1 MINWNIVP
9 MWWGESLPYT
19 LFTEMEWIGK
29 LSYMCGD
36 LDTRL
41 STAEGKIDDFG
52 ERLDAAEYQI
62 NINKN
67 DITELFDRVT
77 ALEGQ
82 LTETI
87 SVPSLPTPTDGGAP
101 IDTSTTPTRKY
112 SFDIGDISDVL
123 FLGVSFDYVYDSGLF
138 ARGTY
143 SQPVNVTFDFS
154 GASTAEIPLSLVCN
168 AVSPNDLTAIYA
180 NAVKN
185 DIGLDAIAKIS
196 IGGTPD
202 AATLDIEIERVY
214 IASVSAGTGYFI
226 NANEYP
232 EISNVAFR
240 FYK

>member
-9 MWWGESLPYT
+9 MWWNEALPYT
-19 LFTEMEWIGK
+19 LYTEMEWIGK
-29 LSYMCGD
+29 LSYITND
-36 LDTRL
+36 LNTRL
-41 STAEGKIDDFG
+41 TSAESTILDLS
-52 ERLDAAEYQI
+52 ERMNGAEYQI
-62 NINKN
+62 NVNKH
-67 DITELFDRVT
+67 DITEIFGRVET
-77 ALEGQ
+77 LEGQ

-123 FLGVSFDYVYDSGLF
+123 FLGVSFDYIYDSGLF

-143 SQPVNVTFDFS
+143 SQPVNVTFDSS
-154 GASTAEIPLSLVCN
+154 GASTAVIPLSLVYN

-185 DIGLDAIAKIS
+185 DIGLDTITRIS

-202 AATLDIEIERVY
+202 AATLDVEIERVY

-226 NANEYP
+226 TTNEYP
-232 EISNVAFR
+232 EIANVAFR

>member
-1 MINWNIVP
+1 MINWNVVP

-41 STAEGKIDDFG
+41 TTAEGKINDFG

-67 DITELFDRVT
+67 DITELFDRVI

-87 SVPSLPTPTDGGAP
+87 SIPSLPTPTDGGAP

-123 FLGVSFDYVYDSGLF
+123 FLGVSFD
-138 ARGTY
+138 
-143 SQPVNVTFDFS
+143 
-154 GASTAEIPLSLVCN
+154 
-168 AVSPNDLTAIYA
+168 
-180 NAVKN
+180 
-185 DIGLDAIAKIS
+185 
-196 IGGTPD
+196 
-202 AATLDIEIERVY
+202 
-214 IASVSAGTGYFI
+214 
-226 NANEYP
+226 
-232 EISNVAFR
+232 
-240 FYK
+240 

>member
-1 MINWNIVP
+1 MINWNVVP

-41 STAEGKIDDFG
+41 TTAEGKIDDFG

-87 SVPSLPTPTDGGAP
+87 SVPAIPTPTDGGAP

-123 FLGVSFDYVYDSGLF
+123 FLGVSFNYVYDSGLF

-143 SQPVNVTFDFS
+143 SQPVNVTFDSS
-154 GASTAEIPLSLVCN
+154 GASTAEIPLSLIYN

>member
-1 MINWNIVP
+1 MINWNVVP

-29 LSYMCGD
+29 LSYITND
-36 LDTRL
+36 LNTRL
-41 STAEGKIDDFG
+41 TSAETTIGNLSDRMDG
-52 ERLDAAEYQI
+52 AEYQI
-62 NINKN
+62 NVNKH
-67 DITELFDRVT
+67 DITELFGRVET
-77 ALEGQ
+77 LEGQ

-87 SVPSLPTPTDGGAP
+87 SVPAIPTPTDGGAP

-143 SQPVNVTFDFS
+143 SQPVNVTFDSS
-154 GASTAEIPLSLVCN
+154 GTTTAEIPLSLVYN

-196 IGGTPD
+196 ISGTPD

-232 EISNVAFR
+232 EISNVALR

>member
-1 MINWNIVP
+1 MINWNVVP

-41 STAEGKIDDFG
+41 TTAEGKIDDFG

-123 FLGVSFDYVYDSGLF
+123 FLGVSFDYVYDSGIF

-143 SQPVNVTFDFS
+143 SQPVNVTFDSS
-154 GASTAEIPLSLVCN
+154 GSSTAEIPLSLVYN
-168 AVSPNDLTAIYA
+168 AISPNDLTAIYA

>member
-1 MINWNIVP
+1 MINWNVVP

-41 STAEGKIDDFG
+41 TTAEGKINDFG

-67 DITELFDRVT
+67 DITELFDRVI

-87 SVPSLPTPTDGGAP
+87 SIPSLPTPTDGGAP

-143 SQPVNVTFDFS
+143 SQPVNVTFDSS
-154 GASTAEIPLSLVCN
+154 GASTAEIPLSLIYN

-196 IGGTPD
+196 IGGTPEE
-202 AATLDIEIERVY
+202 ATLDIEIERVY

>member
-1 MINWNIVP
+1 MINWNVVP

-41 STAEGKIDDFG
+41 TTAEGKIDDFS

-143 SQPVNVTFDFS
+143 SQPVNVTFDSS
-154 GASTAEIPLSLVCN
+154 GASTAEIPLSLIYN

-185 DIGLDAIAKIS
+185 DIGLDAIVKIS
-196 IGGTPD
+196 ISGTPD
-202 AATLDIEIERVY
+202 AATLDVEIERVY

-232 EISNVAFR
+232 EITNVAFR
-240 FYK
+240 LYK